1 MGSFDWGFLFSTVS
15 GLISLGAVGSIVFFR
30 YRKKSEKLKPQDEGM
45 DIVDKATKKTE
56 LLVDEVGKWHDK
68 VNQLYNE
75 SVEMRKEIGDLKYQV
90 LEQNRK
96 ISGVQDTLK
105 RQIGRKKYA
114 ERRICTVLD
123 CTLRRPPFGSFTSE
137 DGDSLERYVN
147 LNNRVRK
154 GHQSHNNDK
163 NEQTDIHQ

>member
-1 MGSFDWGFLFSTVS
+1 
-15 GLISLGAVGSIVFFR
+15 
-30 YRKKSEKLKPQDEGM
+30 M

-68 VNQLYNE
+68 VNKLYNE
-75 SVEMRKEIGDLKYQV
+75 STEMRKEIGDLKYQV

-123 CTLRRPPFGSFTSE
+123 CTLRQPPFGSFTSE

-147 LNNRVRK
+147 LNSRVRK
-154 GHQSHNNDK
+154 SRNNDK